1 MLSQV
6 GALESGPVSRCHSLG
21 VKQLTLKVRHVG
33 PGIRVQGIDDHL
45 TVRRTGDLDA
55 AIDQA
60 RGRGRAPP
68 GVVLAD
74 MFGLGQEVEQVAT
87 VNLGLALD
95 AALQQ
100 GLAGAI
106 EGAVQQGQEGDG
118 LLGEDLAGLVADGA
132 EDGDVFELR
141 VDRRHVVSLS
151 IDVNLSISV
160 KCFLLAV

>member
-1 MLSQV
+1 
-6 GALESGPVSRCHSLG
+6 
-21 VKQLTLKVRHVG
+21 
-33 PGIRVQGIDDHL
+33 
-45 TVRRTGDLDA
+45 
-55 AIDQA
+55 
-60 RGRGRAPP
+60 
-68 GVVLAD
+68 